1 MIFLRQKT
9 YADLIAESAL
19 ARALAARVVAL
30 EERTDKLLDTIL
42 ALKQAGAELP
52 PGHGEPGF
60 DKYTFDEIEEE
71 AMGDD
76 LPPSPRPPDE
86 MDPDDI
92 LDIARALGYKH

>member
-1 MIFLRQKT
+1 MIFLSTKAYRELVERGAVQ
-9 YADLIAESAL
+9 ESF
-19 ARALAARVVAL
+19 AREIVELRR
-30 EERTDKLLDTIL
+30 ERDKLLDTVL
-42 ALKQAGAELP
+42 ALKMAGAELP